1 MEKNLMELIDELAS
15 ELVERRYKENTYYIN
30 FNGDI
35 HLSEEAQDDY
45 NNISEKIEE
54 LCKNF

>member
-1 MEKNLMELIDELAS
+1 MELIDELAS